1 MAPPKLTNS
10 DKDLLRGNTN
20 TTGRQL
26 ESKNRIIS
34 DQKVY
39 LKSESSNI
47 ELGRLDKLLTL
58 WSLSNVLL
66 TFRIF

>member
-34 DQKVY
+34 DQKPEIDDEG
-39 LKSESSNI
+39 LK
-47 ELGRLDKLLTL
+47 KH
-58 WSLSNVLL
+58 
-66 TFRIF
+66 